1 MQRKITRPESPKAGI
16 PPMSLDPALR
26 SRIESLLQSNRVV
39 LFMKGQPSMP
49 QCGFSAKAVGALS
62 TLGVD
67 YAHVN
72 VLADQ
77 DIREGIKA
85 YGDWPTIPQL
95 YIDGEL
101 VGGSDIIEQMSNSGE
116 LRFAARRGR
125 AGPHAAEDHHHPGRR
140 RNVVATRPPM
150 PARAARCALSI
161 NAQFQ
166 PNFQLAQFDANAI
179 AAESNGVRI
188 QFDLASARRAEGIT
202 IDWVDDIRG
211 KGLAIDNPN
220 APKPVQT
227 LSPAEADV
235 RVAAG
240 EVLLVDVRPAEE
252 RAIAA
257 VKLPFKTFDGNG
269 RAELEALPKDTAIAF
284 LCRSGGRS
292 QQAAEEFRALGFSN
306 VYNVVGG
313 TNAWADEMDSG
324 VGEVLRSEPLPS
336 GRGVGVRVRSI
347 RCWRSRRTLIRA
359 TGTFSRREKGKAAI
373 R

>member
-1 MQRKITRPESPKAGI
+1 
-16 PPMSLDPALR
+16 MSLDPALR
-26 SRIESLLQSNRVV
+26 SRIETLLQSNRVV

-62 TLGVD
+62 GLGVD
-67 YAHVN
+67 YTHVN

-85 YGDWPTIPQL
+85 YGEWPTIPQL

-101 VGGSDIIEQMSNSGE
+101 VGGSDIIEQMSSSGE
-116 LRFAARRGR
+116 LASLLGVAAPDRTPPRITVTAAAAEMLANAAID
-125 AGPHAAEDHHHPGRR
+125 AGPGGAL
-140 RNVVATRPPM
+140 
-150 PARAARCALSI
+150 ALSI

-220 APKPVQT
+220 APKPDQGRPVQT
-227 LSPAEADV
+227 LSPAEAAV

-240 EVLLVDVRPAEE
+240 AVMLVDVRPPEE

-269 RAELEALPKDTAIAF
+269 RTELEAMPKDTAMAF

-292 QQAAEEFRALGFSN
+292 QQAAEEFSGLGFSN
-306 VYNVVGG
+306 VYNVAGG
-313 TNAWADEMDSG
+313 TNAWAEEADSG
-324 VGEVLRSEPLPS
+324 L
-336 GRGVGVRVRSI
+336 
-347 RCWRSRRTLIRA
+347 A
-359 TGTFSRREKGKAAI
+359 KY
-373 R
+373 

>member
-1 MQRKITRPESPKAGI
+1 
-16 PPMSLDPALR
+16 MSLDPALR

-39 LFMKGQPSMP
+39 LFMKGQPTMP

-62 TLGVD
+62 ALGVD

-116 LRFAARRGR
+116 LASLLGVAVPDRTPPKITVTPAAAEMLANAAVD
-125 AGPHAAEDHHHPGRR
+125 AGPGGALS
-140 RNVVATRPPM
+140 
-150 PARAARCALSI
+150 LSI

-188 QFDLASARRAEGIT
+188 QFDLTSARRAEGIT

-235 RVAAG
+235 RIAAG

-257 VKLPFKTFDGNG
+257 VSLPFKTFDGNG

-292 QQAAEEFRALGFSN
+292 QQAAEEFRTLGFKD
-306 VYNVVGG
+306 VYNIIGG
-313 TNAWADEMDSG
+313 TNAWADEADSG
-324 VGEVLRSEPLPS
+324 L
-336 GRGVGVRVRSI
+336 
-347 RCWRSRRTLIRA
+347 T
-359 TGTFSRREKGKAAI
+359 KY
-373 R
+373 

>member
-1 MQRKITRPESPKAGI
+1 
-16 PPMSLDPALR
+16 MSLDPALR

-39 LFMKGQPSMP
+39 LFMKGQPTMP

-62 TLGVD
+62 TLEVE

-77 DIREGIKA
+77 EIREGIKA

-95 YIDGEL
+95 YVDGEL
-101 VGGSDIIEQMSNSGE
+101 IGGSDIIEQMSNSGE
-116 LRFAARRGR
+116 LAALLGVAAPDRTPPKITVTPAAAEMLANAAAD
-125 AGPHAAEDHHHPGRR
+125 AGPGSALS
-140 RNVVATRPPM
+140 
-150 PARAARCALSI
+150 LSI

-188 QFDLASARRAEGIT
+188 QFDLASTRRAEGLT

-227 LSPAEADV
+227 LSPAQADA

-252 RAIAA
+252 RAVAS

-269 RAELEALPKDTAIAF
+269 RAELEALPKDTALAF

-292 QQAAEEFRALGFSN
+292 QQAAEEFAALGFKD

-313 TNAWADEMDSG
+313 TNAWADEAGSG
-324 VGEVLRSEPLPS
+324 L
-336 GRGVGVRVRSI
+336 
-347 RCWRSRRTLIRA
+347 A
-359 TGTFSRREKGKAAI
+359 KY
-373 R
+373 

>member
-1 MQRKITRPESPKAGI
+1 
-16 PPMSLDPALR
+16 MSLDPALR

-39 LFMKGQPSMP
+39 LFMKGQPTMP

-116 LRFAARRGR
+116 LASLLGVAAPDRTPPTITVTPAAAEMLSNAAAD
-125 AGPHAAEDHHHPGRR
+125 AGPGGALS
-140 RNVVATRPPM
+140 
-150 PARAARCALSI
+150 LSI

-188 QFDLASARRAEGIT
+188 QFDLASARRADGIT

-227 LSPAEADV
+227 LSPAEAEV

-324 VGEVLRSEPLPS
+324 L
-336 GRGVGVRVRSI
+336 
-347 RCWRSRRTLIRA
+347 A
-359 TGTFSRREKGKAAI
+359 KY
-373 R
+373 

>member
-1 MQRKITRPESPKAGI
+1 
-16 PPMSLDPALR
+16 MSLDPALR

-39 LFMKGQPSMP
+39 LFMKGQPTMP

-62 TLGVD
+62 ALGVD

-116 LRFAARRGR
+116 LASVLGVAAPDRSPPKITVTPAAAEMLANAATD
-125 AGPHAAEDHHHPGRR
+125 AGPGSALS
-140 RNVVATRPPM
+140 
-150 PARAARCALSI
+150 LSI

-179 AAESNGVRI
+179 AAESSGVRI
-188 QFDLASARRAEGIT
+188 QFDLASARRADGIT

-252 RAIAA
+252 RAVAS

-292 QQAAEEFRALGFSN
+292 QQAAEEFIALGFKD

-313 TNAWADEMDSG
+313 TNAWADEADSG
-324 VGEVLRSEPLPS
+324 L
-336 GRGVGVRVRSI
+336 
-347 RCWRSRRTLIRA
+347 T
-359 TGTFSRREKGKAAI
+359 KY
-373 R
+373 